1 MNNLRIKKGDTVT
14 IIAGKDK
21 GKSAQVAKVDITNNR
36 VLLDGLN
43 LATNFV
49 KARTAQEKGGIITK
63 AAPINASN
71 VMVVCPTCNKA
82 TKVNHK
88 VESVNGVDKNI
99 RTCKKC
105 GASLDV
111 AKTAKVAKKATKKKS
126 VKKETAEIAE

>member
-21 GKSAQVAKVDITNNR
+21 GKSAQVVKVDVANNK

-43 LATNFV
+43 MATNFV
-49 KARTAQEKGGIITK
+49 KPRTAQEKGGIITK
-63 AAPINASN
+63 AAPIDASN

-88 VESVNGVDKNI
+88 VENINGVDKNV

-105 GASLDV
+105 GALLDV
-111 AKTAKVAKKATKKKS
+111 AKTAKVAKKATRKKS
-126 VKKETAEIAE
+126 AKKETAEIAE